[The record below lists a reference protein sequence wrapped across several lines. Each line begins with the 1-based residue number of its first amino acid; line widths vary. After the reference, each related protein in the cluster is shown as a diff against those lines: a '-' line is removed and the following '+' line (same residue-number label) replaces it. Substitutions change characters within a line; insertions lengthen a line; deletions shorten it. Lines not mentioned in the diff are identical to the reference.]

1 MDVIS
6 YNEYA
11 REALT
16 SLAQGAFLT
25 TKAQG
30 AVNTMTIGWGSLG
43 YMWGKPVFCVMVR
56 ASRYTKG
63 LIDEAGEF
71 TVSFPCGKL
80 SEAVKICG
88 TKSGRDTDKIAE
100 AHLALIDGVKLS
112 TPMIAGCPLHF
123 ECKTLYTEEM
133 DLDRLD
139 ADTRARWYASG
150 DVHTLYYGEIVGA
163 YRAE

>member
-25 TKAQG
+25 TKVNDT
-30 AVNTMTIGWGSLG
+30 VNTMTIGWGSLS

-56 ASRYTKG
+56 TSRYTKD
-63 LIDEAGEF
+63 LIDKAGEF
-71 TVSFPCGKL
+71 TVSLPCGKMAD
-80 SEAVKICG
+80 AVKICG
-88 TKSGRDTDKIAE
+88 AKSGRDTDKIAE
-100 AHLALIDGVKLS
+100 AHLTLIDPVKLA
-112 TPMIAGCPLHF
+112 TPMIGGCPLHF

-133 DLDRLD
+133 NLDHLD
-139 ADTRARWYASG
+139 DDTRARWYANG

-163 YRAE
+163 YRTE